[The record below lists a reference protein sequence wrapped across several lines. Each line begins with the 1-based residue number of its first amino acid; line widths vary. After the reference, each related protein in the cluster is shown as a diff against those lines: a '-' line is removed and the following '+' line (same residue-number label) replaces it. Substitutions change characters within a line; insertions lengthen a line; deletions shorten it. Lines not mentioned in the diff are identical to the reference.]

1 MLRMAG
7 SLPSLPKMNYILK
20 VGVASATMLLALP
33 SSASSPPKV
42 APAIHQLCIEA
53 KDYIGCVRAMTEGTG
68 QADVRSTTSQ
78 GADAIE
84 GNQCPAGFAYIG
96 GGNCQEVRCEYNSAG
111 FNALGHDRILGG
123 KKDISG
129 KDVWGC
135 KYSFW
140 HGAGVLR
147 LSGGLTRTSNNPA
160 CPEGE
165 PAIGFNST
173 CQTKFR

>member
-1 MLRMAG
+1 MTRYLTAVTEMG
-7 SLPSLPKMNYILK
+7 NLLK
-20 VGVASATMLLALP
+20 VGVASTAMLLALP

-42 APAIHQLCIEA
+42 APAIHKLCLEA

-68 QADVRSTTSQ
+68 QANSRSTTSQ
-78 GADAIE
+78 GADAVE

-111 FNALGHDRILGG
+111 FNALGHDRIVGG

-147 LSGGLTRTSNNPA
+147 LSGGMTRTSNNPS

-165 PAIGFNST
+165 PAIGFNNT